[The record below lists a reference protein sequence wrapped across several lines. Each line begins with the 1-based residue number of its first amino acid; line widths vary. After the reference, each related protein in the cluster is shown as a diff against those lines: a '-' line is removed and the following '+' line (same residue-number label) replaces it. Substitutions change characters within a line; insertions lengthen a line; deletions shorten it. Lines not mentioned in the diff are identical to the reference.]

1 MKMTSLLS
9 PFSKLPNRQ
18 ECTVLLVGDEGT
30 GKHDLGLAMLNLKT
44 PFSLY
49 IRTATSLP
57 LPAEKEADRPCIDY
71 ICYVINL
78 TLDDSMKIVEEA
90 LSTVDVRYFVGRS
103 SLIVTGVEFPN
114 KQVIEMETVLKLAE
128 SYDLPI
134 IFGEVEKPEELLSL
148 ATKVTKTVEIAAG
161 YKPNVSPMLVEATQR
176 NFEQNL

>member
-1 MKMTSLLS
+1 MTSILT

-18 ECTVLLVGDEGT
+18 ECTVLIVGDEGT
-30 GKHDLGLAMLNLKT
+30 GKHELGLAMLNLKT
-44 PFSLY
+44 PYSLY

-71 ICYVINL
+71 ICYLVNV
-78 TLDDSMKIVEEA
+78 TVDDSMKIIEEA
-90 LSTVDVRYFVGRS
+90 LSAVDVKYFVGRS

-114 KQVIEMETVLKLAE
+114 KQVIEMETVLKMAE
-128 SYDLPI
+128 TYDLPL

-148 ATKVTKTVEIAAG
+148 ATKVTKTVEIASG
-161 YKPNVSPMLVEATQR
+161 FKRNVSPMLVEATQR